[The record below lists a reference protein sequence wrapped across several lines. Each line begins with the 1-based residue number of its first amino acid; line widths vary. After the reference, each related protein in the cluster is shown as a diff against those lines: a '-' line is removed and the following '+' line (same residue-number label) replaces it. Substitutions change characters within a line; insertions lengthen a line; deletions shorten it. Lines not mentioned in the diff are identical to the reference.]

1 MKNAFLAALALAFAI
16 SLAAPAPAQDAA
28 PAAKPAKPKPAKKP
42 GAAAAKKP
50 NPAAP
55 AANAPAPNPATADT
69 AAPANAP
76 APAPAPTPGAASAPA
91 PTPTPAAAPAPS
103 PPAAPA
109 PTPAAAAPAPAPA
122 PAAREEPAPPA
133 KIDRAEAIKR
143 ANAFFNTSP
152 VLNADFVQIGSDGK
166 RSEGKLYSQR
176 AGRVRFE
183 YALPATLELVAD
195 GARVMVRDLK
205 LKTQDI
211 YAIDQTP
218 LKFLLKEKID
228 FEHDVTVLDV
238 TTDDN
243 GVAISLEDK
252 ATFGGTSHLKLIF
265 DPKTFKLRQWQITD
279 PQGYETL
286 LSLFNIDQKRTPDP
300 ALFKIDVNAK
310 SE

>member
-1 MKNAFLAALALAFAI
+1 MKNTLLAALAFAFAV
-16 SLAAPAPAQDAA
+16 SLAAPAPAQDAAPTAPAAKPAQDAAPAAKPAQDAAPAANPAQDAA
-28 PAAKPAKPKPAKKP
+28 PAAKPAKPKPAKP

-50 NPAAP
+50 KPAAAAEP
-55 AANAPAPNPATADT
+55 PAAANAPAAAPATA
-69 AAPANAP
+69 A
-76 APAPAPTPGAASAPA
+76 G
-91 PTPTPAAAPAPS
+91 PAAAPG
-103 PPAAPA
+103 
-109 PTPAAAAPAPAPA
+109 AAAAPAAQ
-122 PAAREEPAPPA
+122 EEPAPTG

-143 ANAFFNTSP
+143 ANAFFNASP

-166 RSEGKLYSQR
+166 RSEGKLYTQR

-183 YALPATLELVAD
+183 YAQPATLELVAD

-228 FEHDVTVLDV
+228 FEHDVKVLDV

-243 GVAISLEDK
+243 GVVISLEDK
-252 ATFGGTSHLKLIF
+252 VTFGGTSHLKLIF

>member
-1 MKNAFLAALALAFAI
+1 MINSLLAALAFAFAV
-16 SLAAPAPAQDAA
+16 SFAAPAPAQDAA
-28 PAAKPAKPKPAKKP
+28 PAAPAAPGAAPAAKPAPPAKPKSAKKP
-42 GAAAAKKP
+42 KPAAAAEP
-50 NPAAP
+50 P
-55 AANAPAPNPATADT
+55 
-69 AAPANAP
+69 APANAATP
-76 APAPAPTPGAASAPA
+76 ATAPAN
-91 PTPTPAAAPAPS
+91 AAAPAP
-103 PPAAPA
+103 A
-109 PTPAAAAPAPAPA
+109 AAAAPAPAA
-122 PAAREEPAPPA
+122 QEEPAPPA

-143 ANAFFNTSP
+143 ANAFFNASP

-183 YALPATLELVAD
+183 YAQPATLELVAD

-205 LKTQDI
+205 LNTRDI

-228 FEHDVTVLDV
+228 FEHDVKVLDV

-243 GVAISLEDK
+243 GVVISLEDK
-252 ATFGGTSHLKLIF
+252 VTFGGTSHLKLIF

-300 ALFKIDVNAK
+300 ALFKIDANAK

>member
-1 MKNAFLAALALAFAI
+1 MKNTLLAALALAFAV
-16 SLAAPAPAQDAA
+16 SLASPAPAQDDAA
-28 PAAKPAKPKPAKKP
+28 TAAKPAKSKATKKPKP
-42 GAAAAKKP
+42 G
-50 NPAAP
+50 AP
-55 AANAPAPNPATADT
+55 AANAPASAPATAADQ
-69 AAPANAP
+69 APGASP
-76 APAPAPTPGAASAPA
+76 APAPG
-91 PTPTPAAAPAPS
+91 AAPATAPS
-103 PPAAPA
+103 AAPA
-109 PTPAAAAPAPAPA
+109 ATAGAAPVAATAPAPA
-122 PAAREEPAPPA
+122 PAAQEDPALPV

-143 ANAFFNTSP
+143 ANAFFNASP

-183 YALPATLELVAD
+183 YAQPATLELVAD

-205 LKTQDI
+205 LKTQDV

-228 FEHDVTVLDV
+228 FEHDVKVLDV

-243 GVAISLEDK
+243 GVAVSLEDK

-265 DPKTFKLRQWQITD
+265 DPKTFKLKQWQITD

>member
-1 MKNAFLAALALAFAI
+1 MKNTLLAALAFAFAV
-16 SLAAPAPAQDAA
+16 SFAAPAPAQDAA
-28 PAAKPAKPKPAKKP
+28 APAAPGAAPAAKPAPPAKPKSAKKPKPA
-42 GAAAAKKP
+42 AAAEP
-50 NPAAP
+50 P
-55 AANAPAPNPATADT
+55 
-69 AAPANAP
+69 APANAATP
-76 APAPAPTPGAASAPA
+76 ATAPAN
-91 PTPTPAAAPAPS
+91 AAAPAP
-103 PPAAPA
+103 A
-109 PTPAAAAPAPAPA
+109 AAAAPAPAA
-122 PAAREEPAPPA
+122 QEEPAPPA

-143 ANAFFNTSP
+143 ANAFFNASP

-183 YALPATLELVAD
+183 YAQPATLELVAD

-205 LKTQDI
+205 LNTRDI

-228 FEHDVTVLDV
+228 FEHDVKVLDV

-243 GVAISLEDK
+243 GVVISLEDK
-252 ATFGGTSHLKLIF
+252 VTFGGTSHLKLIF

-300 ALFKIDVNAK
+300 ALFKIDANAK

>member
-1 MKNAFLAALALAFAI
+1 MKNTLLAALALAFAV

-28 PAAKPAKPKPAKKP
+28 PAAPAV
-42 GAAAAKKP
+42 
-50 NPAAP
+50 PAAP
-55 AANAPAPNPATADT
+55 AAP
-69 AAPANAP
+69 AAPATPAVSDAP
-76 APAPAPTPGAASAPA
+76 AAKPGKSKSLKPGAAVAKKPKPGAAEPPAAASAPA
-91 PTPTPAAAPAPS
+91 SAPATAATPAPATAAAPG
-103 PPAAPA
+103 
-109 PTPAAAAPAPAPA
+109 AAPAPAA
-122 PAAREEPAPPA
+122 QEEPAPPA

-143 ANAFFNTSP
+143 ANAFFNASF

-183 YALPATLELVAD
+183 YAQPATLELVAD

-205 LKTQDI
+205 LKTQDV

-228 FEHDVTVLDV
+228 FEHDVKVLDV

-243 GVAISLEDK
+243 GVVISLEDK

-279 PQGYETL
+279 AQGYETL
-286 LSLFNIDQKRTPDP
+286 LSLFNIDQNRTPDP

>member
-1 MKNAFLAALALAFAI
+1 MKNAFLAALALAFAV

-28 PAAKPAKPKPAKKP
+28 PAAKPAKPKPAKN
-42 GAAAAKKP
+42 AAAAKKP
-50 NPAAP
+50 KPAAAP
-55 AANAPAPNPATADT
+55 AANAPAPATAAT
-69 AAPANAP
+69 AAPATATAPTPVPVPAPAAAP
-76 APAPAPTPGAASAPA
+76 APAPAAA
-91 PTPTPAAAPAPS
+91 PTP
-103 PPAAPA
+103 
-109 PTPAAAAPAPAPA
+109 AAAPAPAPA
-122 PAAREEPAPPA
+122 PAGREEPAPPA

-152 VLNADFVQIGSDGK
+152 VLNADFVQIGADGK

-183 YALPATLELVAD
+183 YAQPATLELVAD

-205 LKTQDI
+205 LKTQDV

>member
-1 MKNAFLAALALAFAI
+1 MKNTLLAALAFAFAV
-16 SLAAPAPAQDAA
+16 SFAAPAPAQDAVPAAPAAPAAPGAA
-28 PAAKPAKPKPAKKP
+28 PAAKPAPPAKPKSAKKPKPA
-42 GAAAAKKP
+42 AAEP
-50 NPAAP
+50 PAAP
-55 AANAPAPNPATADT
+55 AANAPAPANAATPAT
-69 AAPANAP
+69 
-76 APAPAPTPGAASAPA
+76 
-91 PTPTPAAAPAPS
+91 
-103 PPAAPA
+103 
-109 PTPAAAAPAPAPA
+109 AAAPAPAAPA
-122 PAAREEPAPPA
+122 PAAQEEPTPPA

-183 YALPATLELVAD
+183 YAQPATLELVAD

-205 LKTQDI
+205 LNTRDI

-228 FEHDVTVLDV
+228 FEHDVKVLDV

-243 GVAISLEDK
+243 GVVISLEDK
-252 ATFGGTSHLKLIF
+252 VTFGGTSHLKLIF

>member
-1 MKNAFLAALALAFAI
+1 MKNKLLAALAFAFAV
-16 SLAAPAPAQDAA
+16 SLAVPAPAQDAA
-28 PAAKPAKPKPAKKP
+28 PAAPAPPPPSPRRRRSRSPRKSPSLARRRRRRHRRR
-42 GAAAAKKP
+42 
-50 NPAAP
+50 AAP
-55 AANAPAPNPATADT
+55 RPLPLPRLL
-69 AAPANAP
+69 
-76 APAPAPTPGAASAPA
+76 
-91 PTPTPAAAPAPS
+91 
-103 PPAAPA
+103 PPPRR
-109 PTPAAAAPAPAPA
+109 AAPAPAPA
-122 PAAREEPAPPA
+122 AQEEPAPPA

-143 ANAFFNTSP
+143 ANAFFNASP
-152 VLNADFVQIGSDGK
+152 VLNADFVQIGADGK

-183 YALPATLELVAD
+183 YAQPATLELVAD
-195 GARVMVRDLK
+195 GARVMVRDRK
-205 LKTQDI
+205 LKTQDV

>member
-1 MKNAFLAALALAFAI
+1 M
-16 SLAAPAPAQDAA
+16 
-28 PAAKPAKPKPAKKP
+28 
-42 GAAAAKKP
+42 
-50 NPAAP
+50 
-55 AANAPAPNPATADT
+55 
-69 AAPANAP
+69 
-76 APAPAPTPGAASAPA
+76 
-91 PTPTPAAAPAPS
+91 
-103 PPAAPA
+103 
-109 PTPAAAAPAPAPA
+109 
-122 PAAREEPAPPA
+122 
-133 KIDRAEAIKR
+133 
-143 ANAFFNTSP
+143 
-152 VLNADFVQIGSDGK
+152 QIGSDGK

-183 YALPATLELVAD
+183 YAQPATLELVAD

-205 LKTQDI
+205 LNTRDI

-228 FEHDVTVLDV
+228 FEHDVKVLDV

-243 GVAISLEDK
+243 GVVISLEDK
-252 ATFGGTSHLKLIF
+252 VTFGGTSHLKLIF

>member
-1 MKNAFLAALALAFAI
+1 MKNTLLAALALAFAV
-16 SLAAPAPAQDAA
+16 SLASPAPAQDDAA
-28 PAAKPAKPKPAKKP
+28 TAAKAAKPKATKKPKP
-42 GAAAAKKP
+42 G
-50 NPAAP
+50 AP
-55 AANAPAPNPATADT
+55 A
-69 AAPANAP
+69 ANAP
-76 APAPAPTPGAASAPA
+76 APAPAPAT
-91 PTPTPAAAPAPS
+91 AAAPAPGAS
-103 PPAAPA
+103 PAPAPGAAPA
-109 PTPAAAAPAPAPA
+109 PAPGAAPAPAPGAAPAATAGAAPATAPAPAPA
-122 PAAREEPAPPA
+122 PAAQEDPALPV

-143 ANAFFNTSP
+143 ANAFFNASP

-166 RSEGKLYSQR
+166 RSEGKLYTQR

-183 YALPATLELVAD
+183 YAQPATLELVAD

-205 LKTQDI
+205 LKTQDV

-228 FEHDVTVLDV
+228 FEHDVKVLDV

-265 DPKTFKLRQWQITD
+265 DPKTFRLKQWQITD

>member
-1 MKNAFLAALALAFAI
+1 
-16 SLAAPAPAQDAA
+16 
-28 PAAKPAKPKPAKKP
+28 
-42 GAAAAKKP
+42 
-50 NPAAP
+50 
-55 AANAPAPNPATADT
+55 
-69 AAPANAP
+69 
-76 APAPAPTPGAASAPA
+76 
-91 PTPTPAAAPAPS
+91 
-103 PPAAPA
+103 
-109 PTPAAAAPAPAPA
+109 PAPA
-122 PAAREEPAPPA
+122 PAAQEEPAPPA

-183 YALPATLELVAD
+183 YAQPATLELVAD

-228 FEHDVTVLDV
+228 FEHDVKVLDV

-243 GVAISLEDK
+243 GVVISLEDK

-279 PQGYETL
+279 AQGYETL

-300 ALFKIDVNAK
+300 TLFKIDVNAK

>member
-1 MKNAFLAALALAFAI
+1 MKNAFLAALALAFAV

-28 PAAKPAKPKPAKKP
+28 PPAKPAKPKPAKKP

-50 NPAAP
+50 KPDAP
-55 AANAPAPNPATADT
+55 AANAPAPAPATAAT
-69 AAPANAP
+69 AAPATAPTPAP
-76 APAPAPTPGAASAPA
+76 APAPA
-91 PTPTPAAAPAPS
+91 
-103 PPAAPA
+103 AAPA
-109 PTPAAAAPAPAPA
+109 PTPGVAPAPAPA
-122 PAAREEPAPPA
+122 PATAPGAAPAPAAQAEPAPPA
-133 KIDRAEAIKR
+133 KIDRADAIKR
-143 ANAFFNTSP
+143 ANAFFNASP

-183 YALPATLELVAD
+183 YAAPATLELVAD

>member
-1 MKNAFLAALALAFAI
+1 MKNTLLAALALAFAV

-28 PAAKPAKPKPAKKP
+28 PAAPAVPAAPAAPAAPATPAVSDAPAAKPGKSKSLKP

-50 NPAAP
+50 KPGAAEPPA
-55 AANAPAPNPATADT
+55 
-69 AAPANAP
+69 
-76 APAPAPTPGAASAPA
+76 AASAPTSA
-91 PTPTPAAAPAPS
+91 PATAATPAPATAAAPG
-103 PPAAPA
+103 
-109 PTPAAAAPAPAPA
+109 AAPAPAA
-122 PAAREEPAPPA
+122 QEEPAPPA

-143 ANAFFNTSP
+143 ANAFFNASP

-183 YALPATLELVAD
+183 YAQPATLELVAD

-205 LKTQDI
+205 LNTRDI

-228 FEHDVTVLDV
+228 FEHDVKVLDV

-243 GVAISLEDK
+243 GVVISLEDK
-252 ATFGGTSHLKLIF
+252 VTFGGTSHLKLIF

>member
-1 MKNAFLAALALAFAI
+1 MKNTLLAALAFAFAV
-16 SLAAPAPAQDAA
+16 SLAAPAPAQDHAA
-28 PAAKPAKPKPAKKP
+28 TAAKPAKP
-42 GAAAAKKP
+42 
-50 NPAAP
+50 
-55 AANAPAPNPATADT
+55 TARQARRGGREKAQARRAGGERARSGDRGR
-69 AAPANAP
+69 ARS
-76 APAPAPTPGAASAPA
+76 GDRRRASYRRG
-91 PTPTPAAAPAPS
+91 S
-103 PPAAPA
+103 RC
-109 PTPAAAAPAPAPA
+109 AAPAPAPA
-122 PAAREEPAPPA
+122 AAAATAPAPAPAAQEEPAPPA

-143 ANAFFNTSP
+143 ANAFFNASP

-183 YALPATLELVAD
+183 YAEPATLELVAD

-228 FEHDVTVLDV
+228 FEHDVRVLDV

>member
-1 MKNAFLAALALAFAI
+1 LKNTLLAALAFAFAFAV
-16 SLAAPAPAQDAA
+16 SFAAPAPAQDAA
-28 PAAKPAKPKPAKKP
+28 PAAPAAPGAAPAAKPAPPAKPKSAKKP
-42 GAAAAKKP
+42 KPAAAAEP
-50 NPAAP
+50 P
-55 AANAPAPNPATADT
+55 
-69 AAPANAP
+69 APANAATP
-76 APAPAPTPGAASAPA
+76 ATAPAPAN
-91 PTPTPAAAPAPS
+91 AAAPAP
-103 PPAAPA
+103 A
-109 PTPAAAAPAPAPA
+109 AAAAPAPAA
-122 PAAREEPAPPA
+122 QEEPAPPA

-143 ANAFFNTSP
+143 ANAFFNASP

-183 YALPATLELVAD
+183 YAQPATLELVAD

-205 LKTQDI
+205 LNTRDI

-228 FEHDVTVLDV
+228 FEHDVKVLDV

-243 GVAISLEDK
+243 GVVISLEDK
-252 ATFGGTSHLKLIF
+252 VTFGGTSHLKLIF

-300 ALFKIDVNAK
+300 ALFKIDANAK

>member
-1 MKNAFLAALALAFAI
+1 MKNTLLAALALAFAV

-28 PAAKPAKPKPAKKP
+28 PAAPAAPGAAPAAKPAPPAKPKSAKKP
-42 GAAAAKKP
+42 KPAAAAEP
-50 NPAAP
+50 P
-55 AANAPAPNPATADT
+55 
-69 AAPANAP
+69 APANAATP
-76 APAPAPTPGAASAPA
+76 ATAPAN
-91 PTPTPAAAPAPS
+91 AAAPAP
-103 PPAAPA
+103 A
-109 PTPAAAAPAPAPA
+109 AAAAPAPAA
-122 PAAREEPAPPA
+122 QEEPAPPA

-143 ANAFFNTSP
+143 ANAFFNASP

-183 YALPATLELVAD
+183 YAQPATLELVAD

-205 LKTQDI
+205 LNTRDI

-228 FEHDVTVLDV
+228 FEHDVKVLDV

-243 GVAISLEDK
+243 GVVISLEDK
-252 ATFGGTSHLKLIF
+252 VTFGGTSHLKLIF

-300 ALFKIDVNAK
+300 ALFKIDANAK

>member
-1 MKNAFLAALALAFAI
+1 LKNTLLAALAFAFAV
-16 SLAAPAPAQDAA
+16 SLAVPAPAQDAA
-28 PAAKPAKPKPAKKP
+28 PAAPATPAAKPAAPAKPKSAKKP
-42 GAAAAKKP
+42 KP
-50 NPAAP
+50 GAP
-55 AANAPAPNPATADT
+55 AAESPAAAT
-69 AAPANAP
+69 AP
-76 APAPAPTPGAASAPA
+76 APAPAPAP
-91 PTPTPAAAPAPS
+91 
-103 PPAAPA
+103 
-109 PTPAAAAPAPAPA
+109 AAAPAPAPA
-122 PAAREEPAPPA
+122 PAAQEEPAPAA

-143 ANAFFNTSP
+143 ANAFFNASP
-152 VLNADFVQIGSDGK
+152 VLNADFVQIGADGK

-183 YALPATLELVAD
+183 YAQPATLELVAD
-195 GARVMVRDLK
+195 GARVMVRDRK
-205 LKTQDI
+205 LKTQDV

>member
-1 MKNAFLAALALAFAI
+1 MKNTLLAALAFAFAFAV
-16 SLAAPAPAQDAA
+16 SFAAPAPAQDAA
-28 PAAKPAKPKPAKKP
+28 PAAPAAPGAAPAAKPAPPAKPKSAKKP
-42 GAAAAKKP
+42 KPAAAAEP
-50 NPAAP
+50 P
-55 AANAPAPNPATADT
+55 
-69 AAPANAP
+69 APANAATP
-76 APAPAPTPGAASAPA
+76 ATAPAN
-91 PTPTPAAAPAPS
+91 AAAPAP
-103 PPAAPA
+103 A
-109 PTPAAAAPAPAPA
+109 AAAAPAPAA
-122 PAAREEPAPPA
+122 QEEPAPPA

-143 ANAFFNTSP
+143 ANAFFNASP

-183 YALPATLELVAD
+183 YAQPATLELVAD

-205 LKTQDI
+205 LNTRDI

-228 FEHDVTVLDV
+228 FEHDVKVLDV

-243 GVAISLEDK
+243 GVVISLEDK
-252 ATFGGTSHLKLIF
+252 VTFGGTSHLKLIF

-300 ALFKIDVNAK
+300 ALFKIDANAK

>member
-1 MKNAFLAALALAFAI
+1 LKNTLLAALAFAFAV
-16 SLAAPAPAQDAA
+16 SFAAPAPAQDAA
-28 PAAKPAKPKPAKKP
+28 PAAPAAPGAAPAAKPAPPAKPKSAKKP
-42 GAAAAKKP
+42 KPAAAAEP
-50 NPAAP
+50 P
-55 AANAPAPNPATADT
+55 
-69 AAPANAP
+69 APANAATP
-76 APAPAPTPGAASAPA
+76 ATAPAN
-91 PTPTPAAAPAPS
+91 AAAPAP
-103 PPAAPA
+103 A
-109 PTPAAAAPAPAPA
+109 AAAAPAPAA
-122 PAAREEPAPPA
+122 QEEPAPPA

-143 ANAFFNTSP
+143 ANAFFNASP

-183 YALPATLELVAD
+183 YAQPATLELVAD

-205 LKTQDI
+205 LNTRDI

-228 FEHDVTVLDV
+228 FEHDVKVLDV

-243 GVAISLEDK
+243 GVVISLEDK

-300 ALFKIDVNAK
+300 ALFKIDANAK

>member
-1 MKNAFLAALALAFAI
+1 LKNTLLAALAFAFAV

-28 PAAKPAKPKPAKKP
+28 PAAPAAPGAAPAAKPAPPAKPKSAKKP
-42 GAAAAKKP
+42 KPAAEP
-50 NPAAP
+50 PAAP
-55 AANAPAPNPATADT
+55 AANAPAPANAATPAT
-69 AAPANAP
+69 
-76 APAPAPTPGAASAPA
+76 
-91 PTPTPAAAPAPS
+91 
-103 PPAAPA
+103 
-109 PTPAAAAPAPAPA
+109 AAAPAPAAPAAPA
-122 PAAREEPAPPA
+122 PAAQEEPTPPA

-183 YALPATLELVAD
+183 YAQPATLELVAD

-205 LKTQDI
+205 LNTRDI

-228 FEHDVTVLDV
+228 FEHDVKVLDV

-243 GVAISLEDK
+243 GVVISLEDK
-252 ATFGGTSHLKLIF
+252 VTFGGTSHLKLIF

>member
-1 MKNAFLAALALAFAI
+1 MKNAFLAALALAFAV

-28 PAAKPAKPKPAKKP
+28 PAAKPAKPKPAKN
-42 GAAAAKKP
+42 AAAAKKP
-50 NPAAP
+50 KPAAAP
-55 AANAPAPNPATADT
+55 AANAPAPATAAT
-69 AAPANAP
+69 AAPATATAPTPVPVPAPAAAP
-76 APAPAPTPGAASAPA
+76 APAPAAA
-91 PTPTPAAAPAPS
+91 PTP
-103 PPAAPA
+103 
-109 PTPAAAAPAPAPA
+109 AAAPAPAPA
-122 PAAREEPAPPA
+122 PAGREEPAPPA

>member
-1 MKNAFLAALALAFAI
+1 MKNTLLAALAFAFAV
-16 SLAAPAPAQDAA
+16 SFAAPAPAQDAA
-28 PAAKPAKPKPAKKP
+28 PAAPGAAPAAPAAPGAAPAAKPAPPAKPKSAKKP
-42 GAAAAKKP
+42 KPAAAAEP
-50 NPAAP
+50 PAAP
-55 AANAPAPNPATADT
+55 AANAPAPATAATPAT
-69 AAPANAP
+69 
-76 APAPAPTPGAASAPA
+76 
-91 PTPTPAAAPAPS
+91 
-103 PPAAPA
+103 
-109 PTPAAAAPAPAPA
+109 AAAPAPA
-122 PAAREEPAPPA
+122 AAAAQEEPAPPA

-143 ANAFFNTSP
+143 ANAFFNASP

-183 YALPATLELVAD
+183 YAQPATLELVAD

-228 FEHDVTVLDV
+228 FEHDVKVLDV

-243 GVAISLEDK
+243 GVVISLEDK

-279 PQGYETL
+279 AQGYETL

>member
-1 MKNAFLAALALAFAI
+1 MKNTLLAALAFAFAV
-16 SLAAPAPAQDAA
+16 SLAAPASAQDPAA
-28 PAAKPAKPKPAKKP
+28 AAKPAKPTPAKP
-42 GAAAAKKP
+42 GAATAKKP
-50 NPAAP
+50 KPGAP
-55 AANAPAPNPATADT
+55 AAS
-69 AAPANAP
+69 AP
-76 APAPAPTPGAASAPA
+76 APAPAP
-91 PTPTPAAAPAPS
+91 AAAPAPATA
-103 PPAAPA
+103 AAPA
-109 PTPAAAAPAPAPA
+109 TGAAPAPAPA
-122 PAAREEPAPPA
+122 PAAAAATTPAPAPAAPEEPAPPA

-143 ANAFFNTSP
+143 ANAFFNASP

-183 YALPATLELVAD
+183 YAEPATLELVAD

-228 FEHDVTVLDV
+228 FEHDVRVLDV